1 MGLALVW
8 EGRRGRPSDPRSQ
21 GRRASVWF
29 DELVRTA
36 GALGNDDQHLR
47 HLEARIALLQL
58 GATLETVE
66 RLARA
71 ETAGSALEKRL
82 RPDP

>member
-1 MGLALVW
+1 M
-8 EGRRGRPSDPRSQ
+8 
-21 GRRASVWF
+21 WF

-58 GATLETVE
+58 GATLEAVE

-71 ETAGSALEKRL
+71 ETDGWNERGLADTAGSALEKRL